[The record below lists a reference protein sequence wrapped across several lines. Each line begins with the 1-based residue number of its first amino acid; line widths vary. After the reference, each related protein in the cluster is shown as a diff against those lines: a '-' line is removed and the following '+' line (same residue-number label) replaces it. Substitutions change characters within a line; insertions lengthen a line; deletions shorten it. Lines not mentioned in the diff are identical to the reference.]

1 MLLFWL
7 LCILLLVIA
16 SLSLIVPV
24 LKNRQ
29 VIEADRDSLNKTL
42 YRGRVKEIE
51 QDVDQ
56 GLVAEQAAVLSE
68 LQHNLLEDVVETKTK
83 ARQVNLPLLL
93 VPGVLLFFGLCIGLY
108 VQYGAGKQVSHWQ
121 QVMEN
126 YQTLQ
131 QKMTMPNG
139 EAPSKQEVDD
149 YMLALRTH
157 LASQPTDAKG
167 WLMLGRLAFALR
179 DGQLAQDALKKA
191 YQLSPTD
198 SDIRIAYAQALLQS
212 EDALHLKLAEN
223 LIIATVGLEPDNL
236 QALSVYAFM
245 ALQQNDFEN
254 AIVRWRN
261 MQTFLEPGSERF
273 TMLESS
279 IAYAQKQL
287 ADAAKVTEKPE
298 ADTATPKYQVKVD
311 LGKEVELPKA
321 GYLFVFA
328 QMVNGPAMPLA
339 AKKLP
344 LSEFPA
350 TVVLSDADAM
360 MPELKLSQQSEFII
374 KARISVDENV
384 AVAAGEWKG
393 ESTVIKAGQNETIE
407 ITINKK
413 I

>member
-245 ALQQNDFEN
+245 ALQQNDFE
-254 AIVRWRN
+254 
-261 MQTFLEPGSERF
+261 
-273 TMLESS
+273 
-279 IAYAQKQL
+279 
-287 ADAAKVTEKPE
+287 
-298 ADTATPKYQVKVD
+298 KY
-311 LGKEVELPKA
+311 G
-321 GYLFVFA
+321 G
-328 QMVNGPAMPLA
+328 
-339 AKKLP
+339 
-344 LSEFPA
+344 
-350 TVVLSDADAM
+350 
-360 MPELKLSQQSEFII
+360 I
-374 KARISVDENV
+374 
-384 AVAAGEWKG
+384 
-393 ESTVIKAGQNETIE
+393 
-407 ITINKK
+407 
-413 I
+413 